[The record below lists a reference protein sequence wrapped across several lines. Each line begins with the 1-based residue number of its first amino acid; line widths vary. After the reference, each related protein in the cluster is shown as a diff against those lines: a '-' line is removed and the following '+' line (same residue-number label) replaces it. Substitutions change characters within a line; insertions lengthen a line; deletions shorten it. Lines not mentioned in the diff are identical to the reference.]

1 MKTKK
6 AFITLT
12 LARMDLL
19 TVIEALKE
27 YNKIQISK
35 GYPNDAAV
43 TRHMAETISEA
54 LK

>member
-12 LARMDLL
+12 LARMD
-19 TVIEALKE
+19 VMIVVDALKSHA
-27 YNKIQISK
+27 YAQDGK
-35 GYPNDAAV
+35 GFRNDAAV
-43 TRHMAETISEA
+43 TRHLTDTISEA